1 MKPRKAVVCSK
12 RVAIVAQIIND
23 PTYTH
28 REDDNN
34 YIGDVSMDHLER
46 MVWSRKLEFI
56 LSCLGYA
63 VGLGNLWRFPYMC
76 YRNGGGAFFIPYL
89 IMLLFCGFPLFYL
102 EISLGQ
108 FASLGPLS
116 VWKVSP
122 LFKGVGYGI
131 VTVSLMVSIYY
142 NMIIG
147 WSIFYLFASM
157 QDPVPWSTCDN
168 WWNTAAC
175 TMDGR
180 QHQNASN
187 NSTIILNSVM
197 GNISLN
203 DSADVGDTIV
213 SLDPY
218 ENVTQNLTYVGRLKS
233 SSEEYFYN
241 YVLGITDDIS
251 DFGGMQWYNV
261 GCLCLAW
268 LLVFLALRKGIKTS
282 GKVVYFTAIFPYV
295 VLVILLIRGVSLDGA
310 VEGIKF
316 FLIPKWERL
325 RQAKVWNDAAIQVFY
340 SLGSCFGTL
349 ITLASYNKFHNNCYK
364 DAVIVC
370 VGNTLT
376 SVLGGVVIFS
386 ILGYMAHVSGTT
398 VDKVAQEGSGLAF
411 VVYPEVVAKFPV
423 SPLWAILFFIMLL
436 TLGLDSQFG
445 MIETLVT
452 AILEEYPKQCHK
464 RKTWVILGVCIVMFI
479 LGLPL
484 CTKGGMYWLHLMD
497 LNAAGWSVLILGLFE
512 CLVIGWV
519 YGYNRFADNIQMMI
533 GKKPSLYWRAL
544 WQFVTPVIIMF
555 ILVFSWVDYSPAYYD
570 QYEYPFWANLLG
582 GAMTCL
588 PLVPLPVW
596 MLYAISKTD
605 GPIKRRIQLLTQPA
619 ADWGPGPSIDEDIVA
634 FLVPQ
639 HPLLPPALHLHPD
652 LPETPV
658 WGDRQ
663 QGL

>member
-1 MKPRKAVVCSK
+1 MTEHEKKVTMDMPRARKKKRSPRESSRDSQISQLEQVPSVSRRVVMPGPTASQISQLEQVPSVSR
-12 RVAIVAQIIND
+12 RVVIPGPTASQAQIIND

-398 VDKVAQEGSGLAF
+398 VDKVAQE
-411 VVYPEVVAKFPV
+411 
-423 SPLWAILFFIMLL
+423 
-436 TLGLDSQFG
+436 
-445 MIETLVT
+445 
-452 AILEEYPKQCHK
+452 
-464 RKTWVILGVCIVMFI
+464 
-479 LGLPL
+479 
-484 CTKGGMYWLHLMD
+484 
-497 LNAAGWSVLILGLFE
+497 AGWSVLILGLFE